1 MRSGWTVWRQSS
13 LKSFLIS
20 YVHTPIRLWM
30 LQSRELE
37 SICISICVVQRDYM
51 DQEPVGTGRRPEKNV
66 VVLFQDDILFCTT
79 TSCFSGRRPIIS
91 RRRPIFQ
98 DDVLLFQ
105 DDVLYLWSGLRNRS
119 YLHVK
124 FYQILSF

>member
-1 MRSGWTVWRQSS
+1 MA
-13 LKSFLIS
+13 
-20 YVHTPIRLWM
+20 
-30 LQSRELE
+30 
-37 SICISICVVQRDYM
+37 

-66 VVLFQDDILFCTT
+66 VVLFQDDILFYTT

-105 DDVLYLWSGLRNRS
+105 DDVLYFQDDVLFYTTTCYS
-119 YLHVK
+119 YFQDVL
-124 FYQILSF
+124 F